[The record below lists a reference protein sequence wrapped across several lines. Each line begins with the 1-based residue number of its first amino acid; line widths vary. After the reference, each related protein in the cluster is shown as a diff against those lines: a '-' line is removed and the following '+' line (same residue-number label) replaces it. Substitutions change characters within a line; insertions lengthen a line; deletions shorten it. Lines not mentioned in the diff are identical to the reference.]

1 MADAENKLYRIVG
14 TTLVPMDAQP
24 DATAEQPDA
33 TAEPKKPAKSKT
45 TPTTDEGVSDASNT
59 N

>member
-14 TTLVPMDAQP
+14 TTLVPMDAEPEATTEPP
-24 DATAEQPDA
+24 DATV
-33 TAEPKKPAKSKT
+33 EPKKPAKSKT
-45 TPTTDEGVSDASNT
+45 PATDSEGVSDANNT